1 MANHPYL
8 QNDKLKHNCHR
19 LSHTKTI
26 SIWHQTAVVGWEAT
40 RRTPAELCMLGSVPP
55 PEYQIPLQH
64 PVTPRHHVGSIH
76 FVRPKN
82 WINHGAWDGCRP
94 SSWHLFSRG
103 QDALVAQS
111 GCTAT
116 LSCGFG
122 RKHPFKPYPV
132 DWLQPQFAVGTAAC
146 TTRELSKLRRFWW
159 FLLWHP
165 TFAAQVMPATWE
177 RPPLSRGLPVLLS
190 QLQWLLSQWVLSL
203 CLLAVHPWL
212 FAKLKFEKMEPD
224 LIIWH
229 TEMDI
234 KVTQWPLYKTY
245 WGFCNNTATFC
256 PNPH

>member
-1 MANHPYL
+1 MSDLFILWGPKIGSIMGHGMVVDHL
-8 QNDKLKHNCHR
+8 HGTF
-19 LSHTKTI
+19 SH
-26 SIWHQTAVVGWEAT
+26 AVRMHLWPNQGA
-40 RRTPAELCMLGSVPP
+40 
-55 PEYQIPLQH
+55 LQH
-64 PVTPRHHVGSIH
+64 FPVDLTVNI
-76 FVRPKN
+76 
-82 WINHGAWDGCRP
+82 
-94 SSWHLFSRG
+94 L
-103 QDALVAQS
+103 
-111 GCTAT
+111 
-116 LSCGFG
+116 
-122 RKHPFKPYPV
+122 KPYPV